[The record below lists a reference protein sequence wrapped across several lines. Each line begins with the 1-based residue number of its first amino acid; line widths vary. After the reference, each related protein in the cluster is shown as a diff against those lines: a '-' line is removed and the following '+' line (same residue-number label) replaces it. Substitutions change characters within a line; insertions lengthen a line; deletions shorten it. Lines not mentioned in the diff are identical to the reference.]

1 MKKVLLPTDFSDN
14 AYNAIRYAQELYKD
28 ESCQFYLLHTYA
40 PPIYYIEYASFS
52 SEQIGLDDF
61 YHSTAMEKLDE
72 LKQKLGKS
80 FENPL
85 HKFQI
90 RAAFNTLVDEVLEM
104 VENEGIN
111 IIVMGTK
118 GATGAKE
125 LLFGSNT
132 VHIIKKAKCPII
144 AVPDGFAYETPKE
157 ILFPTDY
164 EISYR
169 TKALKELLYLATE
182 HISRIDVL
190 HVATGQAL
198 TDSQVA
204 NKEKLEK
211 LLKPFANVFHEMP
224 NNEIINGIN
233 EFQLK
238 NKINLLV
245 MMMNKHTFLERLF
258 LKPVIKKIGLN
269 LHIPFMVIPYPN

>member
-1 MKKVLLPTDFSDN
+1 MKKVLLPTDFSEN

-28 ESCQFYLLHTYA
+28 DSCLFYLLHTYS
-40 PPIYYIEYASFS
+40 PPIYYMEYAFS
-52 SEQIGLDDF
+52 SEQIGMDDF
-61 YHSTAMEKLDE
+61 YQTNAVEQLEE
-72 LKQKLGKS
+72 LKKELEKS
-80 FENPL
+80 FKNPL
-85 HKFQI
+85 HQFRVK
-90 RAAFNTLVDEVLEM
+90 AAFNTLVDEILEM

-132 VHIIKKAKCPII
+132 VHVMKKTKCPVI

-169 TKALKELLYLATE
+169 TKALKELLYLANE

-190 HVATGQAL
+190 HVATGRAL
-198 TDSQVA
+198 TDVQVA

-211 LLKPFANVFHEMP
+211 LLKPFANVFYDMP
-224 NNEIINGIN
+224 NNEVINGIN

-238 NKINLLV
+238 NKVNLLV
-245 MMMNKHTFLERLF
+245 MIMNKHTFLERLF
-258 LKPVIKKIGLN
+258 LKPVIKKIGLK
-269 LHIPFMVIPYPN
+269 LYIPFMVIPYPN